1 MDITTTPDIYSPGI
15 DDAGNYIDHIPI
27 IHNGLLCLCGTRKD
41 KRYETTNK
49 FAAHIK
55 SKTHQKWLQ
64 SLNNNKSNYYVETL
78 KNKELIENQRI
89 IIGQLENTLSKKNLT
104 IDYLTEQLVSK
115 NIQPVTSVNLLDLN

>member
-1 MDITTTPDIYSPGI
+1 MDITTTPDTYSPSI

-27 IHNGLLCLCGTRKD
+27 IYNGLLCLCGTRKD
-41 KRYETTNK
+41 KRYETATK
-49 FAAHIK
+49 FATHIK
-55 SKTHQKWLQ
+55 SRTHQKWLL
-64 SLNNNKSNYYVETL
+64 SLNNNKSNYYIETL

-89 IIGQLENTLSKKNLT
+89 IIKQLENTLSKKNLT

>member
-41 KRYETTNK
+41 KRYETINK

-55 SKTHQKWLQ
+55 SKTRQKWLQ
-64 SLNNNKSNYYVETL
+64 SLNNNKANYYVETL
-78 KNKELIENQRI
+78 KNEELIENQRI
-89 IIGQLENTLSKKNLT
+89 IIKQLENILSKKNLT

-115 NIQPVTSVNLLDLN
+115 NIQPDTSVNLLDLN

>member
-15 DDAGNYIDHIPI
+15 DEAGNYIDHIPI

-41 KRYETTNK
+41 KRYETTTK

-64 SLNNNKSNYYVETL
+64 SLNNNKANYYVETL
-78 KNKELIENQRI
+78 KNEELIENQRI
-89 IIGQLENTLSKKNLT
+89 IIKQLENTLSKKNLT
-104 IDYLTEQLVSK
+104 IDYLTEQLVSR
-115 NIQPVTSVNLLDLN
+115 NIQPDNSVNLLDLN

>member
-1 MDITTTPDIYSPGI
+1 MDITTTPDTYTPGI

-27 IHNGLLCLCGTRKD
+27 IHNGLICLCGTRKD
-41 KRYETTNK
+41 KRYETTTK
-49 FAAHIK
+49 FATHIK